1 MHLALLVAL
10 SAQISA
16 GDSDLLLKVG
26 DRAPPFAMRDLDRKV
41 FSLRN
46 HTGADA
52 SEPKKAILMVFFA
65 TWCKPCMK
73 EIPIVKRI
81 QGRWTGPGRDIDII
95 YVGLSQG
102 AKELAPFAEE
112 KKLTWRVIPD
122 SFGLLARRYGASQLP
137 HLFVVDRQ
145 GKIAFQHRGIAPDLY
160 NTLDNQLA
168 RITGQKPAADPGPA
182 EVDTPRFSK
191 TYALGR
197 PPSSAG
203 SAARWAPLGVYVG
216 EKVSANFEVKTEESY
231 ESFEKALLA
240 GKYDVANAGPLLCH
254 RVKDKYEPVA
264 RLERQG
270 SPTYF
275 GIIFT
280 QRASKIRNLADLK
293 GKTIGL
299 VSPGSSSGGL
309 YPQLALLDA
318 GLVPGRQVKIKWLGS
333 HAKVAEAVKAGTVDA
348 GGCYE
353 DCRDAVYSAD
363 RAKAK
368 GTRILSYTADI
379 PGEMIVVKRSLDAAT
394 KKKLREAILALNDE
408 TGILTQISQGETT
421 SVSAVVAATKDDLDA
436 VATAI
441 RRVAKKKTR

>member
-1 MHLALLVAL
+1 MHLALLAVL
-10 SAQISA
+10 TVGA
-16 GDSDLLLKVG
+16 GAGDLLLEVG
-26 DRAPPFAMRDLDRKV
+26 DRAPPFAMRDLDRDV

-52 SEPKKAILMVFFA
+52 SEPKKAVVMVFFA
-65 TWCKPCMK
+65 TWCKPCKK
-73 EIPIVKRI
+73 EIPILKRI
-81 QGRWTGPGRDIDII
+81 QGRWSGKGRDVEIV

-112 KKLTWRVIPD
+112 HALTWRVIPD

-137 HLFVVDRQ
+137 HLFIVGGD
-145 GKIAFQHRGIAPDLY
+145 GTIAFQHRGIAPQLY
-160 NTLDNQLA
+160 KTLDSQLA
-168 RITGQKPAADPGPA
+168 RITGQRPAANPGPV
-182 EVDTPRFSK
+182 EVDKPRFTK

-197 PPSSAG
+197 APSSAG
-203 SAARWAPLGVYVG
+203 SAARWAPLGVFVG
-216 EKVSANFEVKTEESY
+216 ERVSANLAVETEESY
-231 ESFEKALLA
+231 ERFEKALLA

-275 GIIFT
+275 GILFT
-280 QRASKIRNLADLK
+280 QRNSRVRKLADLK
-293 GKTIGL
+293 GKTVGL

-318 GLVPGRQVKIKWLGS
+318 GLVPGRDVRIRWLGS
-333 HAKVAEAVKAGTVDA
+333 HAAVAEAVKAGTVAA

-353 DCRDAVYSAD
+353 DCRDPVYATE
-363 RAKAK
+363 RAKARA
-368 GTRILSYTADI
+368 TRILSYTADI
-379 PGEMIVVKRSLDAAT
+379 PGEMIVVKRSLDPGT
-394 KKKLREAILALNDE
+394 KEKLAEAILALNEE

-421 SVSAVVAATKDDLDA
+421 TVSAVVAATPADLDA
-436 VATAI
+436 VSAAI
-441 RRVAKKKTR
+441 DRVENNKTR

>member
-1 MHLALLVAL
+1 MHLAMLVAL
-10 SAQISA
+10 SIGA

-26 DRAPPFAMRDLDRKV
+26 DRAPPFAMRDLDRQV

-52 SEPKKAILMVFFA
+52 SEPRKAVLMVFFA

-73 EIPIVKRI
+73 EIPIVKRV
-81 QGRWTGPGRDIDII
+81 QKRWTGKGRDVDII

-102 AKELAPFAEE
+102 AKELAPFAKEHA
-112 KKLTWRVIPD
+112 LPWRVIPD

-137 HLFVVDRQ
+137 HLFIVDRQ

-160 NTLDNQLA
+160 TTLDSQLA
-168 RITGQKPAADPGPA
+168 RVTGLKPAADPGPV
-182 EVDTPRFSK
+182 EVDKPRFSK

-197 PPSSAG
+197 APSSAG
-203 SAARWAPLGVYVG
+203 SAARWAPLAVYVG
-216 EKVSANFEVKTEESY
+216 ERVNANLEVKTEESY
-231 ESFEKALLA
+231 ETFEKALVE

-254 RVKDKYEPVA
+254 RVKEKYEPVA

-275 GIIFT
+275 GILFT
-280 QRASKIRNLADLK
+280 QRSSGVRKLADLK
-293 GKTIGL
+293 GKTVGL

-318 GLVPGRQVKIKWLGS
+318 GLVPGKDVKVKWLGS
-333 HAKVAEAVKAGTVDA
+333 HAKVAEAVKAGTVAA

-353 DCRDAVYSAD
+353 DCRDAVFKTD
-363 RAKAK
+363 RAKAD

-379 PGEMIVVKRSLDAAT
+379 PGEMIVVKRGLDAAT
-394 KKKLREAILALNDE
+394 KKMLREAILALNDE

-421 SVSAVVAATKDDLDA
+421 TVSAVVAATETDLNA

-441 RRVAKKKTR
+441 ERVAKKQTR